1 MTATD
6 NKDAQKGPMTPAETT
21 EEAARRVLVKHEVQN
36 EYIGEESSISSLAWE
51 MGDGGTLTIET
62 TLVELVQTALELG
75 PTAAADA
82 ELRLERIR
90 GLLLRHYTGSPAFEK
105 TPPHITELDALA
117 DLYDED
123 VAREL
128 RELLTADTP
137 VVATPV
143 LDPEDA
149 KHLIDVAER
158 GLAHELGQIDVRNHY
173 TEDEQRWMT
182 SRWDGARRAIAA
194 IKEMTK

>member
-1 MTATD
+1 MTAT
-6 NKDAQKGPMTPAETT
+6 NKDAQKGPMTPAETA
-21 EEAARRVLVKHEVQN
+21 EEAARRVLVKHDVQN
-36 EYIGEESSISSLAWE
+36 EYIGDESSISSLAWE

-62 TLVELVQTALELG
+62 ALVELVQTALELG
-75 PTAAADA
+75 RTAAADA
-82 ELRLERIR
+82 ELRLARIR
-90 GLLLRHYTGSPAFEK
+90 SLLLRHYTGSPAFEK
-105 TPPHITELDALA
+105 TPLHITELDALA
-117 DLYDED
+117 DLYDEE

-128 RELLTADTP
+128 RELLATDTRVP
-137 VVATPV
+137 EVST
-143 LDPEDA
+143 LDPEGLR
-149 KHLIDVAER
+149 HLIDVAER